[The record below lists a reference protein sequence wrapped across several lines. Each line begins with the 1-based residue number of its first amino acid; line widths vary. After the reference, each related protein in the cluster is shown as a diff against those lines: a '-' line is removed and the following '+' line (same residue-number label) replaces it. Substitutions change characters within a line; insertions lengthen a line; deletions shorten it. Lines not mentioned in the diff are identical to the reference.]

1 MSGSPADLTLAYRL
15 LCAANLAYGVT
26 DATATSGSLTAR
38 PPVLPDTATLEAL
51 GSRLGWQPD
60 TLHALQSASRDG
72 IDAYLY
78 GETAEA
84 VILAFRGTLPW
95 RLTGRLSQI
104 LNDWL
109 NNTRSQWVAGH
120 PLGLPGQVHAGYA
133 ESLENLWQAP
143 GGIAGLLE
151 RIAQAVAAGRRFWVT
166 GHSKGG
172 ALATL
177 AAMKLAGAGVRA
189 LEPAG
194 LCTFGAPQTGNHA
207 FATAFDQS
215 FSGQAWRFEYQ
226 DDIVPHLPPSAS
238 LWLALKAMLD
248 RRIGPAGEWGWSSF
262 TADTLDQLQES
273 AYATVGQLHFIDWD
287 GQLRIGDTAEL
298 RAERWRRLGL
308 ALTTALPELNR
319 DHLPMRGYGYMNF
332 LEAAAQGSA
341 VHPD

>member
-1 MSGSPADLTLAYRL
+1 MSGNRADLALAHHL

-26 DATATSGSLTAR
+26 DATETGGALTAT
-38 PPVLPDTATLEAL
+38 PPVLPDTATIEAL
-51 GSRLGWQPD
+51 GSRLGWQPG
-60 TLHALQSASRDG
+60 TLHAHQSASRDG

-84 VILAFRGTLPW
+84 AILAFRGTLPW
-95 RLTGRLSQI
+95 RLTGRLPQI

-109 NNTRSQWVAGH
+109 NNARSQWVAGQ

-133 ESLENLWQAP
+133 ESLENLWQAT
-143 GGIAGLLE
+143 GGIASLLE
-151 RIAQAVAAGRRFWVT
+151 RIARAVAGGRRFWVT

-177 AAMKLAGAGVRA
+177 AAMKLAGAGARA
-189 LEPAG
+189 LKPAG
-194 LCTFGAPQTGNHA
+194 VCTFGAPQTGNHA
-207 FATAFDQS
+207 FATAFDRNY
-215 FSGQAWRFEYQ
+215 SGRAWRFEYQ

-238 LWLALKAMLD
+238 LWLALQAMLN
-248 RRIGPAGEWGWSSF
+248 RRIGLAGEPAWMSLS
-262 TADTLDQLQES
+262 TETLELIREN

-287 GQLRIGDTAEL
+287 NQLRIDDTAEL

-308 ALTTALPELNR
+308 ALATALPELNR

-332 LEAAAQGSA
+332 LEAAQASG
-341 VHPD
+341 VHAD